1 MSLITLRELT
11 KRIYA
16 KAKAEPRH
24 RFWGLYVHV
33 CKQETLEAAYRLVRA
48 NKGAAGIDGVTFA
61 DIERVGVGELL
72 KEIEEELRE
81 GTYRPMGNRRVEIP
95 KDGGKVRVLGIPTIK
110 DRVVQSA
117 LKQILE
123 PIFEADFSDVSF
135 GYRPGRTQQDALA
148 RVRHGI
154 NREHTRV
161 IDLDLSGYFDNV
173 EHAKLIEKVARRIC
187 DPRILRLLKLQLKAA
202 GSRGVPQGGV
212 ISPLLSNVYLH
223 DVDLVME
230 KAIETTRERGYP
242 SMTFVRYADDMVVL
256 VNTHPAYKRTDWLLA
271 GLERRLGEEFE
282 KLGVSMNLEKSTV
295 VELKNDETFS
305 FLGFDF
311 RLVKKR
317 KPGGK
322 KPWTV
327 LQTPRTKKRSE
338 VLREVREVVERGGS
352 RPTREVIRRINEK
365 VRGWVNYFRW
375 GHSAKVFSY
384 VRYHVEKRVRR
395 FLMKR
400 KGRRGFGWKRWDE
413 RYLYEQLGLFNHY
426 YVRRYH
432 SKALPERYAT

>member
-1 MSLITLRELT
+1 M
-11 KRIYA
+11 
-16 KAKAEPRH
+16 
-24 RFWGLYVHV
+24 
-33 CKQETLEAAYRLVRA
+33 
-48 NKGAAGIDGVTFA
+48 
-61 DIERVGVGELL
+61 
-72 KEIEEELRE
+72 
-81 GTYRPMGNRRVEIP
+81 
-95 KDGGKVRVLGIPTIK
+95 
-110 DRVVQSA
+110 
-117 LKQILE
+117 
-123 PIFEADFSDVSF
+123 
-135 GYRPGRTQQDALA
+135 
-148 RVRHGI
+148 
-154 NREHTRV
+154 
-161 IDLDLSGYFDNV
+161 
-173 EHAKLIEKVARRIC
+173 
-187 DPRILRLLKLQLKAA
+187 
-202 GSRGVPQGGV
+202 
-212 ISPLLSNVYLH
+212 LSNVYLH

-242 SMTFVRYADDMVVL
+242 SMTFVRYADDRVVL
-256 VNTHPAYKRTDWLLA
+256 VNTHPAYKRTDWLLE

-282 KLGVSMNLEKSTV
+282 KLGVSMNLEKSTI

-317 KPGGK
+317 KPEGK
-322 KPWTV
+322 KPRMV

-375 GHSAKVFSY
+375 GNSAKVFSY

-426 YVRRYH
+426 YVCRYH